1 MIKELYRRREP
12 NIPVLW
18 WSGSE
23 LSARMILE
31 ECVREFGSRY
41 TPTYLDKRKAIGV
54 TDFSRT
60 PSYAYPGDYIVM
72 DPLHGPRALT
82 VNDLVAEFE
91 EVEDE

>member
-12 NIPVLW
+12 NVPVLW

-31 ECVREFGSRY
+31 ECVLEFGSRY
-41 TPTYLDKRKAIGV
+41 TPTYLEKRKAIGV

-72 DPLHGPRALT
+72 DPLHGLRALKKH
-82 VNDLVAEFE
+82 DLLDEFE

>member
-12 NIPVLW
+12 KIPVLW

-41 TPTYLDKRKAIGV
+41 APTYLEKGNAIGV
-54 TDFSRT
+54 TDFYRSA
-60 PSYAYPGDYIVM
+60 SYAFPGDYIIM
-72 DPLHGPRALT
+72 DPYHGPRAVT
-82 VNDLVAEFE
+82 EDDLLAEFE

>member
-23 LSARMILE
+23 LSARTILE
-31 ECVREFGSRY
+31 ECVREFGNRY
-41 TPTYLDKRKAIGV
+41 APTYLENRKAIGV
-54 TDFSRT
+54 TDFSCIA
-60 PSYAYPGDYIVM
+60 SYAYPGDYIVM
-72 DPLHGPRALT
+72 DPLHGLRALT
-82 VNDLVAEFE
+82 EDDLFDEFE

>member
-12 NIPVLW
+12 KIPVLW
-18 WSGSE
+18 WSGGE

-91 EVEDE
+91 EVEGE

>member
-1 MIKELYRRREP
+1 MIKEQYRRREP
-12 NIPVLW
+12 KIPVLW
-18 WSGSE
+18 WSGGE

-41 TPTYLDKRKAIGV
+41 APTYLEKRPAICFS
-54 TDFSRT
+54 DLSRT
-60 PSYAYPGDYIVM
+60 ATYAFPGDYIVM

-82 VNDLVAEFE
+82 EDDLLAEFE

>member
-1 MIKELYRRREP
+1 MIKGQCRRRETK
-12 NIPVLW
+12 IPVLL

-23 LSARMILE
+23 LSARMVLE

-41 TPTYLDKRKAIGV
+41 APTYLEEANAIGV

-72 DPLHGPRALT
+72 DPLHGLRALT
-82 VNDLVAEFE
+82 GHYLFEEFE

>member
-1 MIKELYRRREP
+1 MIKEQYRRREP

-31 ECVREFGSRY
+31 ECVREFGNRY
-41 TPTYLDKRKAIGV
+41 APSYLQEANAIGV
-54 TDFSRT
+54 ADFSRT
-60 PSYAYPGDYIVM
+60 SSYAYPGDYIVM
-72 DPLHGPRALT
+72 DPLHGLRALT
-82 VNDLVAEFE
+82 EDDLFEEFE

>member
-18 WSGSE
+18 WSGAE

-41 TPTYLDKRKAIGV
+41 TPTYLEKRPAICFS
-54 TDFSRT
+54 DFSRT
-60 PSYAYPGDYIVM
+60 STCAFPGDYIVM
-72 DPLHGPRALT
+72 DPRHGPRALT
-82 VNDLVAEFE
+82 EDDLFDEFE

>member
-1 MIKELYRRREP
+1 MIKKTYRRRDP
-12 NIPVLW
+12 AIPVLW
-18 WSGSE
+18 WSGAE
-23 LSARMILE
+23 LSARMIVE
-31 ECVREFGSRY
+31 ECAREFGSRY

-82 VNDLVAEFE
+82 EEDLLDEFE

>member
-1 MIKELYRRREP
+1 MIKGQYRRREP

-23 LSARMILE
+23 LSARMIVE

-41 TPTYLDKRKAIGV
+41 APTYLENRKAIGV
-54 TDFSRT
+54 TDFSCIA
-60 PSYAYPGDYIVM
+60 SYAYPGDYIVM
-72 DPLHGPRALT
+72 DPLHGLRALT
-82 VNDLVAEFE
+82 KDDLLAEFE

>member
-1 MIKELYRRREP
+1 MIKEQYRRREP

-31 ECVREFGSRY
+31 ECVREFGNRY
-41 TPTYLDKRKAIGV
+41 APTYLEKRKAIGV
-54 TDFSRT
+54 IDFSRT

-72 DPLHGPRALT
+72 DPLHGPRAMKEYALL
-82 VNDLVAEFE
+82 DEFE

>member
-1 MIKELYRRREP
+1 MIKEQYRRREP

-31 ECVREFGSRY
+31 ECVNEFGSRY
-41 TPTYLDKRKAIGV
+41 APTYLENRKAIGV
-54 TDFSRT
+54 TDFSCIA
-60 PSYAYPGDYIVM
+60 SYAYPGDYIVM
-72 DPLHGPRALT
+72 DPLHGLRALT
-82 VNDLVAEFE
+82 KDDLFEEFE

>member
-91 EVEDE
+91 EAEDE

>member
-1 MIKELYRRREP
+1 MIEKKYRRREP

-31 ECVREFGSRY
+31 ECVNEFGSRY
-41 TPTYLDKRKAIGV
+41 APTYLENRKAIGV
-54 TDFSRT
+54 TDFSCI

-72 DPLHGPRALT
+72 DPLHGLRALT
-82 VNDLVAEFE
+82 KDDLFDEFE
-91 EVEDE
+91 EVENE

>member
-12 NIPVLW
+12 KIPVLW
-18 WSGSE
+18 WSGGE

-31 ECVREFGSRY
+31 ECVREFGKRFA
-41 TPTYLDKRKAIGV
+41 PTYLESKVAIGLV
-54 TDFSRT
+54 DFSRT
-60 PSYAYPGDYIVM
+60 ATYAFPGDYIVM

-82 VNDLVAEFE
+82 EDDLLAEFE